1 VGCCLGGCLR
11 LLAFWLWRALL
22 AAAIAILFARV
33 DAYIE
38 RRGLGESLA
47 GRAWGAYRARGDKG
61 KKKEPPDTT
70 AL

>member
-1 VGCCLGGCLR
+1 M
-11 LLAFWLWRALL
+11 FWLWRALL

-38 RRGLGESLA
+38 QRGLGDSLA
-47 GRAWGAYRARGDKG
+47 GRAWGAYRARG

-70 AL
+70 SL